1 VHPLLGSVAAQRRTH
16 KMCLICDRQTYKIR
30 RKRSSGPSV
39 LRAVRMA
46 LRPRMLFRSR
56 NHENAMRKQLTILAF
71 AYVYPPDAGSGT
83 FRSLYFAN
91 QWAKGSDSVIV
102 VTARER
108 DFSADAL
115 IDKRLLGQVDPSI
128 AIERARVFRPHDW
141 LLSVRNRLS
150 KRALSPQVVASRVDD
165 GRQDS
170 ASEHGILRKLKNW
183 TSSLLMFPD
192 SHSGWILDA
201 TRLGRRIAR
210 TRAADCIYATGGP
223 WSGILAATFVHKLTK
238 LPLILDFRDPWA
250 SNPNLGEG
258 ASSVR
263 RTHARCESY
272 CIRSASRIITNT
284 EELRLDFV
292 ARYPDLEPSRFVC
305 ITNGFEEF
313 AALEP
318 PQEGRFTLVHAGA
331 LYLSRNPQHFLQA
344 LAEAVHD
351 NHIPRNRL
359 LVQFVGGIPREDPRI
374 AALLD
379 QLGEVVEIIPRLP
392 HSEALDL
399 QKKASALLL
408 FQAGFPL
415 QVPRKLFE
423 YFSLRRPILAVTEA
437 SSATARILKDVGMEY
452 CAEDTVGQIK
462 ETLLK
467 LYRAWEAGRMLGTN
481 EERLQAYS
489 NRRLAMRLRDEMA
502 AAVGRS

>member
-1 VHPLLGSVAAQRRTH
+1 
-16 KMCLICDRQTYKIR
+16 
-30 RKRSSGPSV
+30 
-39 LRAVRMA
+39 
-46 LRPRMLFRSR
+46 MLFRSR

-91 QWAKGSDSVIV
+91 QWAQGSDSVIV
-102 VTARER
+102 ITAKEQ

-115 IDKRLLGQVDPSI
+115 IDKRLLGQVHPSI
-128 AIERARVFRPHDW
+128 SIVRARVFRPHDW
-141 LLSVRNRLS
+141 LLSLRNRLS
-150 KRALSPQVVASRVDD
+150 KAAPSSKGVASRVDD
-165 GRQDS
+165 ARPNS
-170 ASEHGILRKLKNW
+170 ASERGILQKLKDW

-223 WSGILAATFVHKLTK
+223 WSGILAATLVHKLTK

-258 ASSVR
+258 ASSIR
-263 RTHARCESY
+263 RKHARCESY

-284 EELRLDFV
+284 EELRQDFV
-292 ARYPDLEPSRFVC
+292 ARYPDLDPSRFVC

-318 PQEGRFTLVHAGA
+318 PPEGRFTLVHAGA

-344 LAEAVHD
+344 LADAVHD
-351 NHIPRNRL
+351 NHIPRDRL
-359 LVQFVGGIPREDPRI
+359 LVQFVGGIPEEDPRI
-374 AALLD
+374 AALLS
-379 QLGEVVEIIPRLP
+379 QLSGAVEIMPRLP
-392 HSEALDL
+392 HSDALEL

-408 FQAGFPL
+408 FQAGFSL

-423 YFSLRRPILAVTEA
+423 YFALRRPIMAVTEA
-437 SSATARILKDVGMEY
+437 DSATARILKDVGMEY
-452 CAEDTVGQIK
+452 RAEDTVEQIK
-462 ETLLK
+462 EALLK
-467 LYRAWEAGRMLGTN
+467 LYRDWEAGRVLGAN

-489 NRRLAMRLRDEMA
+489 NRRLAMRLKDEMA